1 MKNVFLLI
9 CLVLSISAC
18 KNDTPKRTSL
28 DFDVTNMDHSEII
41 VRQIANGILDTLDL
55 QLANDKSVD
64 LKLAKP
70 EIVNFTHG
78 RNSYHV
84 YLKPG
89 ENIQIKKSAEDSTK
103 FTVVSEA
110 NTPNDFIKRFSEI
123 KSAAAKKYNGLAIA
137 KTEPNAFLD
146 SIAVKYKDL
155 HALVSDCQN
164 TAGLDPAFKKS
175 LKTRL
180 LATQGVDLMNFPAM
194 YHYHFEKEATLPE
207 NFFSSLDDIDVNDA
221 TLLDYEEGRSY
232 GQTFVGKGINFMDYE
247 NISDYFDAILD
258 RVDVVFDQNVNQ
270 DFFKFSQLSDKI
282 NFGGG
287 VDGMDDIINNFR
299 SDLSNVYIQKS
310 FESMVKPWEVLKRG
324 NDAPDFAGLTRD
336 GKKVNISEFKG
347 KHVYVDVWA
356 TWCGPCIREIPSLKK
371 VEKAYHDKNIEF
383 VSISIDDQKD
393 EAKWKKFVEEK
404 ELGGQQIMDGAAW
417 KSDVVAEYN
426 IKGIPRFILIDE
438 NGKIVKADAPRPSDE
453 ALNGL
458 FEEIGI

>member
-9 CLVLSISAC
+9 CFVLTLAAC
-18 KNDTPKRTSL
+18 KNDITNKTSL
-28 DFDVTNMDHSEII
+28 DFDVTNMDNTKIV
-41 VRQIANGILDTLDL
+41 VRQIVNGILDTMDL
-55 QLANDKSVD
+55 QSTSDMSID
-64 LKLAKP
+64 LKLGKP
-70 EIVNFTHG
+70 GIVNFTHG
-78 RNSYHV
+78 RHSYHV

-89 ENIQIKKSAEDSTK
+89 ENIKIIKSEEDSTK

-110 NTPNDFIKRFSEI
+110 NSENDFIKRFSEI
-123 KSAAAKKYNGLAIA
+123 KTAAAKKYNGLAIA
-137 KTEPNAFLD
+137 KTEPSAFLD
-146 SIAVKYKDL
+146 SMAIKYKDL
-155 HALVSDCQN
+155 SALITDCQN
-164 TAGLDPAFKKS
+164 TDGLDAAFKKS

-180 LATQGVDLMNFPAM
+180 LATEGVDLMNYPAV
-194 YHYHFEKEATLPE
+194 YQYHFEKEAILPE

-221 TLLDYEEGRSY
+221 SLLDYEEGRNY

-247 NISDYFDAILD
+247 NISSYFDAILD
-258 RVDVVFDQNVNQ
+258 RVDVVFKENINR

-287 VDGMDDIINNFR
+287 VDGMDDIINDFR
-299 SDLSNVYIQKS
+299 DGVSNVYIQKS
-310 FESMVKPWEVLKRG
+310 FESMLKPWEVLKRG

-404 ELGGQQIMDGAAW
+404 ELGGQQIMDGTAW

-426 IKGIPRFILIDE
+426 IRGIPRFILIDE
-438 NGKIVKADAPRPSDE
+438 EGKIVKADAPRPSDE